1 MEKHMNYLNRFKQ
14 QNTKG
19 IKGVTKIVREDL
31 TVLKWKLQSL
41 ILKIKIKWK
50 E

>member
-1 MEKHMNYLNRFKQ
+1 MNYLNRYRQ

-19 IKGVTKIVREDL
+19 RKGVIKIVREDL
-31 TVLKWKLQSL
+31 TILKWKIQSL